1 MGRYPT
7 ILVSLLGLLVFG
19 FGAAFVKSF
28 YQYLFFRFGM
38 AQVAVGYAISSVSL
52 GD

>member
-1 MGRYPT
+1 MGRYPA
-7 ILVSLLGLLVFG
+7 ILVSLLGLLIFG

-28 YQYLFFRFGM
+28 DQYLFFRLVM
-38 AQVAVGYAISSVSL
+38 TQAAVGYAISSVSL